1 MKNNRSPV
9 ADFLTAI
16 RAHLNSNLEVGPRPR
31 EKKENENLGFLTILP
46 TEISPGPKDCR
57 GLIYG
62 RLSYNA
68 PENSAS
74 FFSETSKVSLF

>member
-1 MKNNRSPV
+1 MKNNRSPNCRFFDGDKSSFEFEFGGWP
-9 ADFLTAI
+9 ASI
-16 RAHLNSNLEVGPRPR
+16 R
-31 EKKENENLGFLTILP
+31 EKKNENFGFLTILP
-46 TEISPGPKDCR
+46 TEISPGPKAGR

-74 FFSETSKVSLF
+74 FFSETSKGSLF